1 MKELHITVHEEE
13 SGKERE
19 ASPAHVSLSPF
30 FFSRLPLTPGSFLE
44 MILVG
49 EELHPLGYSLSMS
62 TRTERGRN
70 AS

>member
-30 FFSRLPLTPGSFLE
+30 FLRLPLTPGPFLE
-44 MILVG
+44 TTVVG
-49 EELHPLGYSLSMS
+49 EELCPLRYSLSMS
-62 TRTERGRN
+62 TRTERSRN